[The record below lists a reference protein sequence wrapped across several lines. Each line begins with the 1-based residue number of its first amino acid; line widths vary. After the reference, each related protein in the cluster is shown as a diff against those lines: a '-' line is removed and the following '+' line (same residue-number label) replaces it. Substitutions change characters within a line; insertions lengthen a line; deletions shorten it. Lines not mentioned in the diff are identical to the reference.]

1 MNSSVYIN
9 SLLSQYTNIPAS
21 IAQEITSQ
29 IAPYRNIPYANV
41 PSDVK
46 TKVNDE
52 LSPYVDKITST
63 IANIQAV
70 QQQIDDMLLKA
81 GNIES
86 TISDQL
92 TSLLQY
98 VKFILTSVLDILTN
112 HAGLVSADTREL
124 VDKVVKFLAS
134 SLLAVFAGIFAVLLI
149 SLLAV
154 VIFWD
159 THRILAF
166 SIVVCIFVTITA
178 GASMFAVHTAKGM
191 PLVFG
196 QLIAQL
202 KKDRTF
208 VQNFLL

>member
-1 MNSSVYIN
+1 MNSGVYIN
-9 SLLSQYTNIPAS
+9 SLLSQYSGIPAS
-21 IAQEITSQ
+21 IAQEISSQ
-29 IAPYRNIPYANV
+29 IAPYRNLPYANV

-46 TKVNDE
+46 TKINDE
-52 LSPYVDKITST
+52 LSPYVDKISST
-63 IANIQAV
+63 IASIQTA
-70 QQQIDDMLLKA
+70 QQQIDVMLLKA
-81 GNIES
+81 TNLES
-86 TISDQL
+86 TLSGQL

-98 VKFILTSVLDILTN
+98 VKFILTSVLDILSN
-112 HAGLVSADTREL
+112 HAGLVSVDTRDL
-124 VDKVVKFLAS
+124 VSRAIKLLVS
-134 SLLAVFAGIFAVLLI
+134 SSIAAFAGIFSLLLI

-159 THRILAF
+159 SHRILAF
-166 SIVVCIFVTITA
+166 SIVVGIFVVVTA
-178 GASMFAVHTAKGM
+178 GASLIAVQTAKGM